1 MRGIEHRAEIRKRLA
16 RNIRQPGKEIQM
28 AVRTAAIA
36 IPSRGE
42 SVRRGKMPLGRRF
55 ARATSLQVKTSGDSA
70 GVKLWLNP
78 AKMPDGQK
86 ALPAYEEGETGPW
99 RHPGFGHT
107 ESEWFTQSPHP
118 FFWPTVNPRLP
129 AFYRAAEDAIDAAA
143 DEIERG

>member
-1 MRGIEHRAEIRKRLA
+1 MRGVERRAEIRKRLA
-16 RNIRQPGKEIQM
+16 RNLRQPAKEIQM

-42 SVRRGKMPLGRRF
+42 SARRGKMPLGRRL

-99 RHPGFGHT
+99 RHPTFGNT
-107 ESEWFTQSPHP
+107 DYWFNQSPHP

-129 AFYRAAEDAIDAAA
+129 AFYQAAEDAIDATA